1 MERHIAEKLMQLFL
15 QSEKQLNEATEL
27 ISQLESEEEQ
37 KSFRRPI
44 GQIIGK
50 TYTDIMIPIFKEY
63 PDLDP
68 NK

>member
-15 QSEKQLNEATEL
+15 KAGEPLNEATD
-27 ISQLESEEEQ
+27 IINHIESEEEQ
-37 KSFRRPI
+37 KSLRRPI

-50 TYTDIMIPIFKEY
+50 TYTDLMIPIIKEY

-68 NK
+68 DK